1 MFSIPI
7 WAYRKARDYATQVS
21 SNPFIACGW
30 ARCYSVSWC
39 EISWKLMLEPRY
51 IYISIILK
59 HTYDAIDEIDLDSV
73 STEYMMF
80 FFKNN
85 T

>member
-1 MFSIPI
+1 
-7 WAYRKARDYATQVS
+7 
-21 SNPFIACGW
+21 
-30 ARCYSVSWC
+30 
-39 EISWKLMLEPRY
+39 MLEPRY

-80 FFKNN
+80 FLKNN